1 MNAEVGRTALGTLL
15 AGAPLGIAGT
25 GLGALLR
32 SQIAAVLA
40 VAAWVAIGDGVS
52 LSSSDPTL
60 RAGCPAGWPAPS
72 PHPESTPSRCGL
84 RLWCRRRGPRRAG
97 GARNRRVDQL
107 GADVGACASEPVACA
122 GASTGLS
129 GPGPSVVR
137 APVREHGGVAPS
149 RARTHDFFN
158 SLERVALVGGGG
170 ARLRIAAGGGTRWE
184 QNFWVTA
191 SVTVGSGRRWSV
203 TRIAGRSRLPGA
215 TTRPRHGPR
224 PPRASTTRV
233 ETSVAP
239 PARANPAASGSD
251 VTIRPTCS
259 CRGTQ
264 HATMTPRRA
273 SSHRAHPRWTWCGN
287 TSSGTSRRAPRARHS
302 GGRRR
307 RSLR

>member
-1 MNAEVGRTALGTLL
+1 VNAEVGRTALGTLL

-203 TRIAGRSRLPGA
+203 TRIAGSVAATRCDHAPSAWPSTAEGVDDPSGNQRGAAGEGEPGSFRERRDDPADLLLQGDSARHHDAAPRLEPS
-215 TTRPRHGPR
+215 R
-224 PPRASTTRV
+224 PPAVDVVRQHKFWHKSTSSASTT
-233 ETSVAP
+233 
-239 PARANPAASGSD
+239 
-251 VTIRPTCS
+251 
-259 CRGTQ
+259 
-264 HATMTPRRA
+264 
-273 SSHRAHPRWTWCGN
+273 
-287 TSSGTSRRAPRARHS
+287 
-302 GGRRR
+302 
-307 RSLR
+307 